1 MDVHKERIEKE
12 KMSIT
17 VEVRHG
23 NVEQAMRILKR
34 KIQKTGL
41 MKEIRDRQYYR
52 KPSEKR
58 VEKLKAKKQ
67 TLVKLQKKR
76 DEEMGIV
83 IVKGVKKRLI

>member
-1 MDVHKERIEKE
+1 
-12 KMSIT
+12 MSIT

-52 KPSEKR
+52 KPSEER

-76 DEEMGIV
+76 YEELGIV
-83 IVKGVKKRLI
+83 IVKVVKKRLI

>member
-1 MDVHKERIEKE
+1 
-12 KMSIT
+12 MSIT

-58 VEKLKAKKQ
+58 VEKLKEKKQ
-67 TLVKLQKKR
+67 TLIKLQKKR
-76 DEEMGIV
+76 DENMGIV

>member
-1 MDVHKERIEKE
+1 
-12 KMSIT
+12 MSIT

>member
-1 MDVHKERIEKE
+1 
-12 KMSIT
+12 MSIT
-17 VEVRHG
+17 VDVRHG

-58 VEKLKAKKQ
+58 VEKLKAK
-67 TLVKLQKKR
+67 
-76 DEEMGIV
+76 
-83 IVKGVKKRLI
+83 

>member
-1 MDVHKERIEKE
+1 
-12 KMSIT
+12 MSIT
-17 VEVRHG
+17 VDVRHG

-67 TLVKLQKKR
+67 ALVKLQKKR
-76 DEEMGIV
+76 DDELGII